1 MRRFVF
7 WMMVVAVLF
16 WQGVA
21 ESGVRQAAYAGKFY
35 PAQPRKLA
43 QAIDDL
49 LADAIDSNLP
59 KPVAIVVPHAGWVY
73 SGNILADAFRLVSRY
88 SYDVVVLLGTN
99 HTAHSLKGA
108 AVFDAGAYRTP
119 LGDAA
124 VDESIAKALIGLGKP
139 MIAAPADHQDEH
151 SIEVVL
157 PFVQKCFPSASV
169 VPVIVGGSNAATWEK
184 AGAMLA
190 RILKG
195 KNALIVASSDLS
207 HYPDADTARKVDLQT
222 LSAICSMNPAAAE
235 EQIHGIE
242 RANRGL
248 STAACGLMPILTAM
262 KAANDLG
269 AMHASI
275 ISYANSGDTLLGDRK
290 RVVGYGAVAMTVED
304 VPAAAAP
311 EAKVPVAG
319 AFTEELTAE
328 QKETLLR
335 FARKS
340 LQMYLGSETLP
351 LFRDPDPVFYSHC
364 GAFVTLKKQ
373 GNLRGCIGHLE
384 ADTKMYRIV
393 GKMAISAATQ
403 DPRFSPL
410 DIRDLQ
416 DVHIEISLLTP
427 YRPVASFNDIVVGKH
442 GVLLKKFGQYAVFL
456 PQVATEQ
463 GWDRSQML
471 DHLCRKAG
479 FDESC
484 WKKNASF
491 EVFEAMV
498 FEEP

>member
-7 WMMVVAVLF
+7 LMMFLSLIF
-16 WQGVA
+16 LQSIA
-21 ESGVRQAAYAGKFY
+21 ESGIRPAAFAGKFY

-59 KPVAIVVPHAGWVY
+59 KPVAIVVPHAGWLY
-73 SGNILADAFRLVSRY
+73 SGNILADAFRLASRF

-99 HTAHSLKGA
+99 HTSRGLKGA
-108 AVFDAGAYRTP
+108 AVFDSGAYRTP

-124 VDESIAKALIGLGKP
+124 VDESIAKALIALGKP
-139 MIAAPADHQDEH
+139 MIAAPGDHADEH
-151 SIEVVL
+151 SIEVIL
-157 PFVQKCFPSASV
+157 PFVQKCFPNASI
-169 VPVIVGGSNAATWEK
+169 VPVMVGGSSAATWEQ

-190 RILKG
+190 KTLKG
-195 KNALIVASSDLS
+195 KNVLIVASSDLS

-242 RANRGL
+242 RANRGV

-275 ISYANSGDTLLGDRK
+275 ISYANSGDTLLGDRN
-290 RVVGYGAVAMTVED
+290 RVVGYGAVAMTVEEA
-304 VPAAAAP
+304 PAAVAL
-311 EAKVPVAG
+311 EAKAPVSG
-319 AFTEELTAE
+319 VFTELTAE
-328 QKETLLR
+328 QKETLLH

-351 LFRDPDPVFYSHC
+351 LFRDTDPVFYSNC

-384 ADTKMYRIV
+384 SDTKMYRIV
-393 GKMAISAATQ
+393 GKMAISAATK

-410 DIRDLQ
+410 EARDLN

-427 YRPVASFNDIVVGKH
+427 YRPVASFNDIVVGQH

-463 GWDRSQML
+463 GWDRNQML

-484 WKKNASF
+484 WRKNASF